1 MMQKYLSR
9 RFLVFA
15 VASIFVI
22 IGKISDWVWLL
33 TGIAYISMNTLEK
46 VLKGGKGGKNA

>member
-9 RFLVFA
+9 RFFVFV
-15 VASIFVI
+15 VASILVI

-46 VLKGGKGGKNA
+46 VLNGGKGGKNA